1 MEAFSLAVRR
11 RIIDLFQSGL
21 EGDDVAEIMAC
32 SPAAARRIW
41 QRYREE
47 GLIGPRPHAGGH
59 TPKLDDQQK
68 KQVLAEL
75 MAQKPDA
82 FCRELADDLEARMG
96 VRVCRQTI
104 GSWLA
109 ELGFTRKKS
118 RSSPPSKRG
127 RTLKRS
133 VTAGS
138 TRSATPATATSPAS
152 SSSMRA
158 ARSPT
163 WCEPMAAAIAAC
175 AASALRRRDTGR

>member
-11 RIIDLFQSGL
+11 RIIELFQSGL

-59 TPKLDDQQK
+59 IPRLDEQQK

-75 MAQKPDA
+75 VAQKPDA
-82 FCRELADDLEARMG
+82 FCRELADDLHARTG
-96 VRVCRQTI
+96 ERFCRQTI

-118 RSSPPSKRG
+118 RCTPPSSKG
-127 RTLKRS
+127 RTSRRNA
-133 VTAGS
+133 TRGS
-138 TRSATPATATSPAS
+138 TRLPTSARVTSPTS

-158 ARSPT
+158 AR
-163 WCEPMAAAIAAC
+163 
-175 AASALRRRDTGR
+175 

>member
-11 RIIDLFQSGL
+11 RIIELFESGL

-47 GLIGPRPHAGGH
+47 GLVGPRPHAGGH
-59 TPKLDDQQK
+59 TPRLDEQKK

-82 FCRELADDLEARMG
+82 FCRELVEDLHARTG

-118 RSSPPSKRG
+118 RSSPPSSSG
-127 RTLKRS
+127 RTSRRN
-133 VTAGS
+133 VRPGS
-138 TRSATPATATSPAS
+138 APSPRSATATLPA
-152 SSSMRA
+152 
-158 ARSPT
+158 
-163 WCEPMAAAIAAC
+163 
-175 AASALRRRDTGR
+175 